1 MSWQATAWAK
11 ATRDHRSHG
20 EKLILFILADY
31 AHPET
36 WIAWPSIL
44 TLANDAEMSGRNV
57 KRCLQSLEKRQFIL
71 RLQRGNQYKTSEYL
85 LRGPGVDVTNYLHS
99 TPSVSDISSPSHEGA
114 MSNNG
119 SAMSNR
125 EGDLSSTDEGDIS
138 SAVIRNEYPSGNA
151 PSETKEPPQWW
162 VILGRDKRW
171 PKEYDAKWGDT
182 VLEQYGPPIDLE
194 AEAFKAATWLG
205 TAKGLKRTPRGMKTF
220 WLNWL
225 GRVAADH
232 RPTPSKARANTV
244 EDVRKAKA
252 RRHGT
257 N

>member
-44 TLANDAEMSGRNV
+44 TLANDAEMSDRNV
-57 KRCLQSLEKRQFIL
+57 KRCLHSLEERQFII
-71 RLQRGNQYKTSEYL
+71 RLQRGNQWRTSEYL
-85 LRGPGVDVTNYLHS
+85 LRGPGVEIASYVG
-99 TPSVSDISSPSHEGA
+99 DISSPSHERA

-119 SAMSNR
+119 SDKSSAV
-125 EGDLSSTDEGDIS
+125 GDLSSIGEGDKS
-138 SAVIRNEYPSGNA
+138 SSVIRNEYPPKNQ
-151 PSETKEPPQWW
+151 PEQTEPPEWW
-162 VILGRDKRW
+162 RILGRDKRW
-171 PKEYDAKWGDT
+171 PKYDPAWAAT
-182 VLEQYGPPIDLE
+182 VVEQYGPPIDLE
-194 AEAFKAATWLG
+194 TEAFKAATWLG
-205 TAKGLKRTPRGMKTF
+205 TTSKGLSRRPRGMKTF

-225 GRVAADH
+225 GRVAKDNQPSA
-232 RPTPSKARANTV
+232 SKARANTV
-244 EDVRKAKA
+244 QDVRKAKA

-257 N
+257 T